1 MISTLLK
8 PYSELIF
15 PSVCSSCGF
24 SLTSG
29 RKSVCSW
36 CLNEK
41 FETAGFDDDLILPES
56 VNFLFSLW
64 RFDRGGVLQDLLH
77 RLKYDHQR
85 TIGIELGQA
94 LGNSLYHNLNTPG
107 LFPEG
112 AEPLLVPVPV
122 HSSRIR
128 KRGYNQSDAIAE
140 GISQSCGWRVCDK
153 NLIVRTRDTKTQTGL
168 NAEERLVNLN
178 GAFKIDISYLNEH
191 DFPLIVDDVFTTGAT
206 TFTIAGLIGEN
217 GRDTGIL
224 TIART

>member
-128 KRGYNQSDAIAE
+128 KRG
-140 GISQSCGWRVCDK
+140 
-153 NLIVRTRDTKTQTGL
+153 
-168 NAEERLVNLN
+168 
-178 GAFKIDISYLNEH
+178 
-191 DFPLIVDDVFTTGAT
+191 
-206 TFTIAGLIGEN
+206 
-217 GRDTGIL
+217 
-224 TIART
+224 